1 MKRVTLTFDNGPHL
15 TGTPH
20 VLAMLAQRSLKAT
33 FFLVAER
40 LQQPELRSLAENAKA
55 QGHRIANHT
64 MTHGVPLGRRHEA
77 GVAQKEIA
85 DAQMLL
91 GNLAEELI
99 FRPNGDKGQLGE
111 HLLSVDAVDY
121 LIAKKYTAV
130 TWNCVPQDW
139 ILPATA

>member
-1 MKRVTLTFDNGPHL
+1 
-15 TGTPH
+15 
-20 VLAMLAQRSLKAT
+20 
-33 FFLVAER
+33 
-40 LQQPELRSLAENAKA
+40 
-55 QGHRIANHT
+55 
-64 MTHGVPLGRRHEA
+64 
-77 GVAQKEIA
+77 
-85 DAQMLL
+85 MLL

-139 ILPATA
+139 ILPATAWMDRAADIMRLQDWTLLVLHDHCIEAMQHLGMFLDLLISQGYEFCQDFPEDCILIDSGVKCAPLAAAYKPK